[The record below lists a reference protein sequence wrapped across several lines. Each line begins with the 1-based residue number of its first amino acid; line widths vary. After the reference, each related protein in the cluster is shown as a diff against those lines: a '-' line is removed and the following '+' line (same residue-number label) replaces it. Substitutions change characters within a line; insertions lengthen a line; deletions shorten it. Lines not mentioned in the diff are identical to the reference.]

1 MNVINDYKLMLEK
14 GFIDKKLLAELNIPE
29 VRESVEQLYKDI
41 NELEDKYGDEI
52 KELLILMTKFYSY
65 KLILKM
71 KIRGSVVPDSKDPE
85 NKYVQARGAVVG
97 LNKKRIWVSHYLGPE
112 GNYIGNNGKL
122 IPVRI
127 KNQGRVPV
135 ILKTIEKLLAQINE
149 L

>member
-41 NELEDKYGDEI
+41 NKLDDKYGDEI

-71 KIRGSVVPDSKDPE
+71 NIRGTVVPDSKDPE
-85 NKYVQARGAVVG
+85 NKYVQARGAVIG

-112 GNYIGNNGKL
+112 GNYVGNNGKL

-127 KNQGRVPV
+127 RNEGRIPV

>member
-14 GFIDKKLLAELNIPE
+14 EFIDKKLLAELNIPE
-29 VRESVEQLYKDI
+29 IQDNVEQLYRDI
-41 NELEDKYGDEI
+41 SKLEDNYGDEF

-85 NKYVQARGAVVG
+85 NKYVQARGAVIG
-97 LNKKRIWVSHYLGPE
+97 LNKKRIWISHYLGPE

-127 KNQGRVPV
+127 RNQGRIPV

>member
-1 MNVINDYKLMLEK
+1 MLEK
-14 GFIDKKLLAELNIPE
+14 EFIDKKLLAELNIPE
-29 VRESVEQLYKDI
+29 IQDNVEQLYRDI
-41 NELEDKYGDEI
+41 SKLEDNYGDEF

-85 NKYVQARGAVVG
+85 NKYVQARGAVIG
-97 LNKKRIWVSHYLGPE
+97 LNKKRIWISHYLGPE

-127 KNQGRVPV
+127 RNQGRIPV